1 MRFKMSSKLVVG
13 LIGALWLL
21 PASAYW
27 TGQDLTE
34 AEWASWSDFCKAAYL
49 ASEWSAG
56 SRFSG
61 RLSPESRVRILEDNT
76 IPGPHHFC
84 IALIAMDRAKS
95 KPGEQ
100 AKQLMRLAVTEIDY
114 NRRQMSSA
122 KPKYA
127 YVSSYYAK
135 ALYGAGEKAQAF
147 RVWDESITISPTER
161 EAYLLKTQAL
171 ISEKRFKEALDTLQ
185 ALDKAKEQEW
195 ADVEYFLGYVNYQ
208 LQRYGVAAR
217 HLDKAVALGYPHTGL
232 RDKARALANK
242 E

>member
-1 MRFKMSSKLVVG
+1 MSAKLVVG

-27 TGQDLTE
+27 TGQDLTDS
-34 AEWASWSDFCKAAYL
+34 EWASWSDFCKASYL
-49 ASEWSAG
+49 ISEWSAG
-56 SRFSG
+56 SRFTG
-61 RLSPESRVRILEDNT
+61 RLSPESRARILEGNT
-76 IPGPHHFC
+76 IPGAHHFC
-84 IALIAMDRAKS
+84 IALVAMDRAKS
-95 KPGEQ
+95 KPSEQ
-100 AKQLMRLAVTEIDY
+100 SKQLMRQAVTEIDY
-114 NRRQMSSA
+114 NRRQMSNA

-127 YVSSYYAK
+127 YVSAYYAK

-147 RVWDESITISPTER
+147 RVWDEAITISPAER

-171 ISEKRFKEALDTLQ
+171 ISEKRFKEALATLQ

-208 LQRYGVAAR
+208 LQHYGDAAR
-217 HLDKAVALGYPHTGL
+217 HLDKAVSLGYPHTGL
-232 RDKARALANK
+232 RDKAKALANNK

>member
-1 MRFKMSSKLVVG
+1 MSSKLVIG

-34 AEWASWSDFCKAAYL
+34 AEWATWSDFCKASYL
-49 ASEWSAG
+49 SADWSHG
-56 SRFSG
+56 SRFAG
-61 RLSPESRVRILEDNT
+61 RLSPETRVKFIEGNT

-84 IALIAMDRAKS
+84 IALVAMDRAKS
-95 KPGEQ
+95 KVGEQ
-100 AKQLMRLAVTEIDY
+100 FKQLMIKAVSEINY
-114 NRRQMSSA
+114 CHKQMNSA
-122 KPKYA
+122 TPKYA
-127 YVSSYYAK
+127 YVSAYYAK

-147 RVWDESITISPTER
+147 RVWDEAITISPAER

-171 ISEKRFKEALDTLQ
+171 ISEKRFKEALDTLL

-208 LQRYGVAAR
+208 LKRYGDAAR
-217 HLDKAVALGYPHTGL
+217 HLDKAVALGYPHTSL
-232 RDKARALANK
+232 RDKARELAAK

>member
-1 MRFKMSSKLVVG
+1 MSGKLVVG

-34 AEWASWSDFCKAAYL
+34 AEWASWSDFCKASYL
-49 ASEWSAG
+49 VSEWSAG

-61 RLSPESRVRILEDNT
+61 RLSSESRAKILEGNT
-76 IPGPHHFC
+76 IPGAHHFC
-84 IALIAMDRAKS
+84 IALVAMDRAKS
-95 KPGEQ
+95 KSGEQ
-100 AKQLMRLAVTEIDY
+100 FKQLMMKAVTEIDY

-127 YVSSYYAK
+127 YVSAYYAK
-135 ALYGAGEKAQAF
+135 ALYGTGEKVQAF
-147 RVWDESITISPTER
+147 RVWDEAITISPTER

-171 ISEKRFKEALDTLQ
+171 ISEKRFKDALETLQ
-185 ALDKAKEQEW
+185 AFDKAKDQEW
-195 ADVEYFLGYVNYQ
+195 ADAEYFHGYVHYQ
-208 LQRYGVAAR
+208 LKRYGDAAR
-217 HLDKAVALGYPHTGL
+217 HLDKAVSLGYPHTGL

>member
-1 MRFKMSSKLVVG
+1 M
-13 LIGALWLL
+13 
-21 PASAYW
+21 
-27 TGQDLTE
+27 
-34 AEWASWSDFCKAAYL
+34 
-49 ASEWSAG
+49 
-56 SRFSG
+56 
-61 RLSPESRVRILEDNT
+61 
-76 IPGPHHFC
+76 
-84 IALIAMDRAKS
+84 
-95 KPGEQ
+95 
-100 AKQLMRLAVTEIDY
+100 QLMRQAVTEIDY

-122 KPKYA
+122 IPKYA
-127 YVSSYYAK
+127 YVSAYYAK

-147 RVWDESITISPTER
+147 RVWDEAITISPAER

-208 LQRYGVAAR
+208 LQRYGDAAR